1 MCFDAAECKGD
12 LGEERL
18 EELSQ
23 YFHFNLS
30 NDPMY
35 RFRRVL
41 RRIEKWIEIKPISDA
56 VSSNSQS
63 RWHFGLVENLRFAK
77 TESGGVYCDF
87 KDNTGYIPMGFEN
100 EYYQSRKYDIEHCD
114 GRWMLALGKS
124 SNRGNNFR
132 TEKFYFGEELLEGS
146 TEGLGTSF
154 ANSPIS
160 YPQYFL
166 NSKGMSLDTCTNC
179 ELSNECR
186 KPVPPTYG
194 LYNMMLVGEA
204 PGKDEDRLGKPFIGA
219 AGNLLWT
226 GREDFKGLNTYGLT
240 RDLFHITNVCKCFP
254 SKTRT
259 PKSIHVRTCSPYLYE
274 EIKAVKPF
282 VILAMGNTG
291 LRFFKGVESGITN
304 LSGTTEWSDEFNCWI
319 CYSLHPAAVL
329 HHSENLEFIKTG
341 IENFVKKVV
350 YLGFS

>member
-1 MCFDAAECKGD
+1 
-12 LGEERL
+12 
-18 EELSQ
+18 
-23 YFHFNLS
+23 
-30 NDPMY
+30 
-35 RFRRVL
+35 
-41 RRIEKWIEIKPISDA
+41 
-56 VSSNSQS
+56 
-63 RWHFGLVENLRFAK
+63 
-77 TESGGVYCDF
+77 
-87 KDNTGYIPMGFEN
+87 
-100 EYYQSRKYDIEHCD
+100 
-114 GRWMLALGKS
+114 MLALGKS